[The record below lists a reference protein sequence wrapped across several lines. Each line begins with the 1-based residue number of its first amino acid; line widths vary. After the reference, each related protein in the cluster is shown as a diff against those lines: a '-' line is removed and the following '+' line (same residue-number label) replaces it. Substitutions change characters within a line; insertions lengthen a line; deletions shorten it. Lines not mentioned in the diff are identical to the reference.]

1 MIKNN
6 DKIIIIGKVK
16 FTIQKTFCKN
26 DKIYLQLYDKK
37 NDKKKVVYI
46 TSFKEDFDDKKTP
59 LFSKIKSFVFKY
71 IFRNIFH

>member
-1 MIKNN
+1 MVKNN
-6 DKIIIIGKVK
+6 HKNIIIGKVN

-46 TSFKEDFDDKKTP
+46 TSFKEHFDDKKTP
-59 LFSKIKSFVFKY
+59 SFSKVISFISKY
-71 IFRNIFH
+71 IFRNIKR